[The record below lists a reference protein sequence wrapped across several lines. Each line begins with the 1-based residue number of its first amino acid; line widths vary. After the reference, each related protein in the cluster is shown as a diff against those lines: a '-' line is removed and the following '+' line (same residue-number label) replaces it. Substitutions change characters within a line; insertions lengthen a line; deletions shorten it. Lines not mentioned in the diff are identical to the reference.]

1 MVKQDRLP
9 CRAGTSRRHGLWVGR
24 RSPEELRDN
33 AAVVAQGTAQL
44 PSKWIRNEQDR
55 PKQVR
60 YSMAHQEERR
70 RWSNLQ
76 SLQRF
81 CLPPLG
87 GGRPIFLRLQYLNR
101 VRMRVIFPATC
112 HQQVV

>member
-1 MVKQDRLP
+1 MNKIVR
-9 CRAGTSRRHGLWVGR
+9 SRSAIQWRIK
-24 RSPEELRDN
+24 RSD
-33 AAVVAQGTAQL
+33 V
-44 PSKWIRNEQDR
+44 
-55 PKQVR
+55 
-60 YSMAHQEERR
+60 
-70 RWSNLQ
+70 WSNLQ

-87 GGRPIFLRLQYLNR
+87 GGQPSFLRLQYLNR